1 MKRMLVL
8 ISRVAGLFW
17 KEQRD
22 RELAEEIESNLQFH
36 IADNLRAGMNAEE
49 ARRQALIAMGGMEA
63 MKEAYRE
70 QRGLPFLDVLF
81 QDIRYAMRG
90 LRRSPGFAVTA
101 VLTLALGV
109 GATAGIFSA
118 AYALLI
124 RPLPYRDPSRLV
136 WVAEHTRDGSSAIME
151 PDMVAWRERGRP
163 FESVAGYAFDEY
175 TLSGIGDNLR
185 VSGAMVSANFLS
197 VLGVAPQLG
206 RDFTAADDHSNS
218 PLVAL
223 LSDELWRER
232 FNSDPRTIGRT
243 VHLDQVHACT
253 VVGVLPRPFRFP
265 DMTAA
270 PQIML
275 PLRAPGS
282 SVFNLDQLQG
292 VRVIARMPRGQTLAS
307 AAAELQVVQQARLRA
322 YPPPLARVM
331 EESALEVA
339 SLQRHLAGDSRTP
352 LLILL
357 VGVGLVLLISCANI
371 ANLQLVRAAA
381 RHHEIAVRGALGAA
395 RSRLARQFL
404 TESMVIGA
412 LAACVG
418 LVIGAA
424 IVDAIRGWQSP
435 RLPWLS
441 SVSLDP
447 YMFAFTLA
455 VAVLA
460 AVSCGAAPAI
470 SGSRANLLDALK
482 ATSLRMSRGC
492 GHRLLRN
499 AFIVGEVALA
509 LVVLIAAGLL
519 LRSFRDLMRVDPG
532 YDPRNVLTAKVR
544 FVPPDITPAT
554 AKTGNY
560 PRLVAFASEVLAKA
574 RALPGVR
581 YAAVSQVL
589 PLEDYRAFTAVW
601 FGPTPP
607 PPAVSLESSV
617 PLISISPDS
626 FRAMGTTIIAGRAFT
641 EDDNEN
647 ALGVAIVNQAF
658 VRKFIGGEALGRW
671 FHSMYAAE
679 HCANCSWN
687 EPAEL
692 QIVGIAEDVRQHGL
706 EQPVEPEVYLPFAQA
721 AKVAFNIV
729 IATTG
734 NPAGLAPALR
744 TIIRSVNREVPVFE
758 VSTLEQRLSGSL
770 AQRRLTMFLLSAF
783 AVLAL
788 LLAAVGVYGV
798 ISYSVVR
805 RTQEIGI
812 RIAMGATRGSVLRLI
827 LGQQARM
834 ILLGNAIGLALAVAL
849 SGAMRGLLYGV
860 SPWDIATFALS
871 CLVLTAVAFL
881 ASAAPAMRAA
891 RTDPSVAIRYE

>member
-63 MKEAYRE
+63 MKEAYRD
-70 QRGLPFLDVLF
+70 Q
-81 QDIRYAMRG
+81 RG

-136 WVAEHTRDGSSAIME
+136 WVAEHTRDGSGAIME

-243 VHLDQVHACT
+243 VHLDQEHACT

-270 PQIML
+270 PQIIL

-339 SLQRHLAGDSRTP
+339 SLQRHLAGESRTP

-492 GHRLLRN
+492 EHR
-499 AFIVGEVALA
+499 
-509 LVVLIAAGLL
+509 L

-560 PRLVAFASEVLAKA
+560 PRLVAFASEALAKA

-734 NPAGLAPALR
+734 NPADLAPALR

-798 ISYSVVR
+798 ISYSVGR

-881 ASAAPAMRAA
+881 ASTAPAMRAA
-891 RTDPSVAIRYE
+891 RTDPSAAIRYE